1 MQDQQ
6 YNGAPPMRLIR
17 LPEVQ
22 RLTGLGRSTIYNLIG
37 EGRFPRQRRVTP
49 TIAVWS
55 ETEIQRWVAGVLS
68 DDAATVAA

>member
-1 MQDQQ
+1 MQNQQ
-6 YNGAPPMRLIR
+6 YNEAPPMRLIR

-22 RLTGLGRSTIYNLIG
+22 RLTGLGRSTIYNLMG

-55 ETEIQRWVAGVLS
+55 ETEVHRWVAGVLS
-68 DDAATVAA
+68 CDAETAAA